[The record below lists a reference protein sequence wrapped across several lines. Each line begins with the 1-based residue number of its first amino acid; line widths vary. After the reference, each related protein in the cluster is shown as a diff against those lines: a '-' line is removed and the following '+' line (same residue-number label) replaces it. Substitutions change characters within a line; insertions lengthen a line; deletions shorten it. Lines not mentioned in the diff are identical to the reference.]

1 MWVTIKKTY
10 NHYWAQYNGRCYFP
24 ELMSE
29 EELYQLRKN
38 EVLHYRNIPL
48 MERIMIKCLCNTIKM
63 NLLNDEGFYRG
74 IK

>member
-29 EELYQLRKN
+29 VELYQLRKK

-48 MERIMIKCLCNTIKM
+48 VERIMIKCLCNTNKM
-63 NLLNDEGFYRG
+63 NLIKNEGFYCG